1 MPRDLASD
9 GKSGSSNSHRKH
21 FSCCRQHLHVHMQ
34 HRVWPT
40 ETKKDE
46 EEKGVGGKEENEEE
60 VETLGEKGKGIM

>member
-1 MPRDLASD
+1 
-9 GKSGSSNSHRKH
+9 
-21 FSCCRQHLHVHMQ
+21 MQ

-46 EEKGVGGKEENEEE
+46 EEKGGGGKEENEEE